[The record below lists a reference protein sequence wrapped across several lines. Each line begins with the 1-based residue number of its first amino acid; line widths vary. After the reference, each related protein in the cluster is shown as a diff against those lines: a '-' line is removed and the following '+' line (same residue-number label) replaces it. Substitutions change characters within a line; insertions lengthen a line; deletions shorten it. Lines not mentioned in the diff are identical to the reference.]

1 MIKKIYLLIFLF
13 FNAASLQASNLDITT
28 ITKGYGS
35 TAKQSLQNA
44 VSNALTQAVGSYMDV
59 DTQINKRTEIEIE
72 TQKLTNNLGELL
84 SEKKTFTKE
93 ITNKINEYSNGVI
106 NSVEVLDV
114 KQENGLFI
122 TTAKVVIRDDR
133 LKIRFAA
140 ISSVKAP
147 MKVGILANIIEK
159 KSQANNL
166 SEILSSKVILPL
178 WNGTEASVSVEFI
191 GSIDTD
197 IPTPDYYLSNISKG
211 SNGFKLTGSVSRAF
225 SNILAISKQ
234 DLLAKIKT
242 KQSQIAQA
250 AKKRRATTD
259 STIVLDVKTTL
270 SEGYIQ
276 SIQKIFEENAKHK
289 ISFKT
294 GCYSVSINFHG
305 TFLHVCGGSNAL
317 RELDDIIKNNN
328 AMRTY
333 CIEEHYYKANCYVL
347 DVCRVANKDSQFG
360 ELDWFYERHTP
371 CYGGGR
377 RVEDKTYTTEL
388 KLFNS
393 ANQVLKSENVNQC
406 DLDTYNKIG
415 LTGVQ
420 SIKNPGIR
428 NFMKSSNYN
437 TYYLTKESWDRIYF
451 TYSDEILS
459 EVANIEY
466 SIIPPKAPWQKR
478 PR

>member
-1 MIKKIYLLIFLF
+1 
-13 FNAASLQASNLDITT
+13 
-28 ITKGYGS
+28 
-35 TAKQSLQNA
+35 
-44 VSNALTQAVGSYMDV
+44 MDV

-93 ITNKINEYSNGVI
+93 ITNKISEYSNGVI

-250 AKKRRATTD
+250 AKKNGVPLPTVR
-259 STIVLDVKTTL
+259 
-270 SEGYIQ
+270 
-276 SIQKIFEENAKHK
+276 
-289 ISFKT
+289 
-294 GCYSVSINFHG
+294 
-305 TFLHVCGGSNAL
+305 
-317 RELDDIIKNNN
+317 
-328 AMRTY
+328 
-333 CIEEHYYKANCYVL
+333 
-347 DVCRVANKDSQFG
+347 
-360 ELDWFYERHTP
+360 
-371 CYGGGR
+371 
-377 RVEDKTYTTEL
+377 
-388 KLFNS
+388 LF
-393 ANQVLKSENVNQC
+393 
-406 DLDTYNKIG
+406 
-415 LTGVQ
+415 
-420 SIKNPGIR
+420 
-428 NFMKSSNYN
+428 
-437 TYYLTKESWDRIYF
+437 
-451 TYSDEILS
+451 
-459 EVANIEY
+459 
-466 SIIPPKAPWQKR
+466 
-478 PR
+478 

>member
-1 MIKKIYLLIFLF
+1 MIKKILVFIFIF
-13 FNAASLQASNLDITT
+13 FNTASLQASDLDITT

-44 VSNALTQAVGSYMDV
+44 VSNALTQAVGSYLDV

-84 SEKKTFTKE
+84 SQKKTVTKE
-93 ITNKINEYSNGVI
+93 ITNKISEYSNGVI
-106 NSVEVLDV
+106 NSVDVLEV

-133 LKIRFAA
+133 LKVRFAA
-140 ISSVKAP
+140 IASVKAP
-147 MKVGILANIIEK
+147 MKAGILANIIEK

-197 IPTPDYYLSNISKG
+197 IPTPDYYLSNISKD
-211 SNGFKLTGSVSRAF
+211 SNGFMLSGSVSRAF
-225 SNILAISKQ
+225 NNIQARSKQGALSNIK
-234 DLLAKIKT
+234 KR
-242 KQSQIAQA
+242 QSQIAQA
-250 AKKRRATTD
+250 AKKRRAITD

-294 GCYSVSINFHG
+294 GCHNTGIRFHG
-305 TFLHVCGGSNAL
+305 TSLQVCGGRSVL
-317 RELDDIIKNNN
+317 TELNDIIKNNS

-333 CIEEHYYKANCYVL
+333 CIEEEYYEATCYLL
-347 DVCRVANKDSQFG
+347 DVGRVANKDSQYG
-360 ELDWFYERHTP
+360 ELDWFNDRHNP
-371 CYGGGR
+371 CYGNL

-393 ANQVLKSENVNQC
+393 ANQVLKSEIVDQC
-406 DLDTYNKIG
+406 DYYSFDKIG

-420 SIKNPGIR
+420 SIKNPSIR
-428 NFMKSSNYN
+428 NFMKSQHYN
-437 TYYLTKESWDRIYF
+437 MYYLTKESWDRIYF

-466 SIIPPKAPWQKR
+466 SIIPPKAPWPQR

>member
-1 MIKKIYLLIFLF
+1 MIKKIIILIFLF

-93 ITNKINEYSNGVI
+93 ITNKISEYSNGVI

-133 LKIRFAA
+133 LKIRFASIA
-140 ISSVKAP
+140 SVKAP

-178 WNGTEASVSVEFI
+178 WNGTEASISIEFI
-191 GSIDTD
+191 GSIDDD
-197 IPTPDYYLSNISKG
+197 IPTPDYYLSNIFKDN
-211 SNGFKLTGSVSRAF
+211 NGFLLLGSVSRAF
-225 SNILAISKQ
+225 HNIGARSKQ
-234 DLLAKIKT
+234 DALIKL
-242 KQSQIAQA
+242 KERQSQIAQE
-250 AKKRRATTD
+250 AKERRAITD

-270 SEGYIQ
+270 SEGYIK

-289 ISFKT
+289 FSFNL
-294 GCYSVSINFHG
+294 GCHNTSINFHG
-305 TFLHVCGGSNAL
+305 GNLAL
-317 RELDDIIKNNN
+317 CDSTRNLSDIIKNNN

-347 DVCRVANKDSQFG
+347 DVGRVANIDSQFG
-360 ELDWFYERHTP
+360 ELDWFYDRHTP

-393 ANQVLKSENVNQC
+393 ANQVLKSENVYQC
-406 DLDTYNKIG
+406 DWDIYKKIG

-428 NFMKSSNYN
+428 NFMKNQYYN